1 MQPIEK
7 LKGVLLALD
16 ENFDIEKEI
25 ADEYSFLPL
34 VKQRLEVFAKS

>member
-1 MQPIEK
+1 MQQIEK

-16 ENFDIEKEI
+16 EYFDIEKKI

-34 VKQRLEVFAKS
+34 VKQKLGAFA